1 MSESD
6 VVKFIFVP
14 GFSTADKI
22 CNQAGRG
29 VGMDVVKCAVESMN
43 GHIDVKSVRGVGT
56 KFSLSLPLIVVTT
69 TALMAQT
76 RSERY
81 VTLCRW
87 CAKSP
92 YCPPSRKGYRI
103 GRFSHD

>member
-1 MSESD
+1 
-6 VVKFIFVP
+6 
-14 GFSTADKI
+14 
-22 CNQAGRG
+22 
-29 VGMDVVKCAVESMN
+29 MDVVKCAVESMN

-81 VTLCRW
+81 VTFAGGARSHHTVLHR
-87 CAKSP
+87 
-92 YCPPSRKGYRI
+92 
-103 GRFSHD
+103 GRDIESVGLVMIDGHGVTIVALKQQGRSIQDAVTR